1 MRGCNYSLRS
11 MLRRMRRFRA
21 GGRPAFHNRAPSSRI
36 RLDANAVIGRLIES
50 AACRQGSV
58 QSFAPKRAL
67 KGIGSAPTRL
77 PMRGRAET
85 SPSQIV
91 GRQLRHSD
99 ALGGLLHDVPN
110 RLYRHPISPRPSY
123 LIDPAEHLSS
133 IKLRLRRASR
143 SARFSP
149 NRGQSA
155 WPCSAVNQF
164 PKRHAQLLHAFDATN
179 TGSQSVLRRP
189 QSAASY
195 ASRRT
200 APRGRL
206 MVAGASSPDSR

>member
-85 SPSQIV
+85 SPSQTV

-133 IKLRLRRASR
+133 IKLRLRPA
-143 SARFSP
+143 ARLGSHP
-149 NRGQSA
+149 IGAKAHGLALRLTS
-155 WPCSAVNQF
+155 
-164 PKRHAQLLHAFDATN
+164 
-179 TGSQSVLRRP
+179 SQSGMPSFSTPLTRRIL
-189 QSAASY
+189 AAN
-195 ASRRT
+195 RC
-200 APRGRL
+200 
-206 MVAGASSPDSR
+206 